1 MEISIHA
8 AGVAHAEPGPGGY
21 AAVIQFFK
29 DPVVVHGNSPSA
41 STLEMETKAMMET
54 KAVLEGVREARMMT
68 GGMNED
74 VSITVHTDSA
84 TMAEA
89 ARKAITT
96 PEGELQRELAS
107 IAQGM
112 DIRVSHDE
120 QPENEHAGRIA
131 RAWADA
137 RSRGEKTAER
147 DTYTIPP
154 VWEGPPDL
162 PLNNAPVAPLPF

>member
-29 DPVVVHGNSPSA
+29 DPVVVHGNNPSA
-41 STLEMETKAMMET
+41 STLEMETKAMI
-54 KAVLEGVREARMMT
+54 EGVREARMMT

-74 VSITVHTDSA
+74 VSITVHTDSP
-84 TMAEA
+84 TMAKA

-120 QPENEHAGRIA
+120 QPENEHAVRIA
-131 RAWADA
+131 RTWADA
-137 RSRGEKTAER
+137 RGRGEKTVER
-147 DTYTIPP
+147 HTYIIPP
-154 VWEGPPDL
+154 VWEGPADL
-162 PLNNAPVAPLPF
+162 PLNDAPAAPLHF